1 MIPNTSHL
9 SVRKL
14 SIQLLCTAH
23 LYSAKNTVVVIR
35 IYIILIMFTDHISF
49 LLSKTRDMIGVGIND
64 FQKFRYSKM
73 NLDSVPLSLIKFKYE
88 KTGAHLFPLL
98 L

>member
-14 SIQLLCTAH
+14 SIQFLCTAH
-23 LYSAKNTVVVIR
+23 LYSAKNTVVLIR
-35 IYIILIMFTDHISF
+35 IYIIDTVYGSYFYLTVKNQRHDW
-49 LLSKTRDMIGVGIND
+49 VGIND